1 MQAYYN
7 GSGKKINCLYHLLRY
22 VLHLPLNLK
31 SMKSIIICDL
41 EGVIEKINPDGEKL
55 FGYSKEELVGKKRVS
70 LFSAGEIV
78 IQNVGNWLASAIKD
92 GEHNTKTYFIR
103 KDGKKFNAAIKITP
117 TFSNGKNNPQ
127 TGYCGITIPI
137 NEEVKIPIK
146 FSTIFIK
153 WAFAITRGGFTSAS
167 LFPIFAIAAFM
178 AGSGDG
184 LFNVISLI
192 LCSLGIVFLHVS
204 SNLFNDYYDVKDG
217 TDGANNEYFNAGL
230 NSTVLEGA
238 QLSGGSRAVELGLI
252 THVGTLSLAR
262 KMLFTAVIV
271 TVALLVNSYSVTG
284 EISNAQNA
292 LILGLI
298 GGLLGYFYTARPL
311 RLVSRR
317 GLGEIA
323 IFLAFGPVLT
333 LGALFAISSST
344 VEIYSQEFFN
354 AIYLGVPFGLLT
366 TNILY
371 INQYP
376 DTPSDATTGKNH
388 LIVTLGKKNARWG
401 YLLIL
406 LTAFGSSIY
415 LTEILAENLLNFNKT
430 IFYVGNGL
438 LFIYGLFAF
447 SNLYKNYNSRDL
459 VHSNLK
465 TIYLQI
471 FYGLFMVIALN
482 LFFL

>member
-1 MQAYYN
+1 
-7 GSGKKINCLYHLLRY
+7 
-22 VLHLPLNLK
+22 
-31 SMKSIIICDL
+31 MKSIIICDT

-70 LFSAGEIV
+70 LFSSGEVV
-78 IQNVGNWLASAIKD
+78 IQNVGNWLSSAIKD

-103 KDGKKFNAAIKITP
+103 KDGSKFNAAIKITP

-137 NEEVKIPIK
+137 NEEVNIPIK

-178 AGSGDG
+178 AGSGDE
-184 LFNVISLI
+184 LFSVLSLV
-192 LCSLGIVFLHVS
+192 LCSFGIVFLHVS

-238 QLSGGSRAVELGLI
+238 QLSGGSRAIELGLI
-252 THVGTLSLAR
+252 THKGTLSLAR
-262 KMLFTAVIV
+262 KMLFVASFVTAI
-271 TVALLVNSYSVTG
+271 LLYNSFLNTG
-284 EISNAQNA
+284 ELSNSLNA

-298 GGLLGYFYTARPL
+298 GGLLGYFYTARPI
-311 RLVSRR
+311 RLVSRN
-317 GLGEIA
+317 GLGEVA

-333 LGALFAISSST
+333 LGALFAISST
-344 VEIYSQEFFN
+344 TIELYSQEFFN
-354 AIYLGVPFGLLT
+354 AIYLGIPFGLLT

-376 DTPSDATTGKNH
+376 DTVSDASTGKNH

-406 LTAFGSSIY
+406 LAAFASSIY
-415 LTEILAENLLNFNKT
+415 LTEILAENLLNFNKS
-430 IFYVGNGL
+430 IFYAGNGL
-438 LFIYGLFAF
+438 LFIYGLLAF
-447 SNLYKNYNSRDL
+447 LNLYKNYNSRDL
-459 VHSNLK
+459 VFSNLK

-471 FYGLFMVIALN
+471 FYGLFMIIALN
-482 LFFL
+482 LFFI

>member
-1 MQAYYN
+1 
-7 GSGKKINCLYHLLRY
+7 
-22 VLHLPLNLK
+22 
-31 SMKSIIICDL
+31 MKSVITCDL
-41 EGVIEKINPDGEKL
+41 EGVIETINSDGEKL
-55 FGYSKEELVGKKRVS
+55 FGYPKEELIGKKRVS
-70 LFSAGEIV
+70 LFSSGEVV
-78 IQNVGNWLASAIKD
+78 IQNVGKWLSSAIKD

-103 KDGKKFNAAIKITP
+103 KDGSKFNAAIKITP
-117 TFSNGKNNPQ
+117 TFKNGKNMPQ

-167 LFPIFAIAAFM
+167 LFPIFTLAAFF

-184 LFNVISLI
+184 LFNVLSLI
-192 LCSLGIVFLHVS
+192 LCCLGIVLLHVS

-217 TDGANNEYFNAGL
+217 TDGANTEYFNAGL

-252 THVGTLSLAR
+252 THKGTLSLAR
-262 KMLFTAVIV
+262 KMLLG
-271 TVALLVNSYSVTG
+271 ALLVTALLLYNSFLITG
-284 EISNAQNA
+284 EIANAQNA
-292 LILGLI
+292 LILGAV
-298 GGLLGYFYTARPL
+298 GGLLGYFYTARPI

-317 GLGEIA
+317 GLGEVA

-333 LGALFAISSST
+333 LGALFAISSNT
-344 VEIYSQEFFN
+344 VELFSTEFYN
-354 AIYLGVPFGLLT
+354 AIYLGIPFGFLT

-376 DTPSDATTGKNH
+376 DTVSDASTGKNH

-401 YLLIL
+401 YLLL
-406 LTAFGSSIY
+406 LSAAFGSSIY
-415 LTEILAENLLNFNKT
+415 MTEIFADNLLNFNKN
-430 IFYVGNGL
+430 IFYAGNAI
-438 LFIYGLFAF
+438 LFIYGFLAFINLF
-447 SNLYKNYNSRDL
+447 KNYDKREL
-459 VHSNLK
+459 IHSNLK

-471 FYGLFMVIALN
+471 FYGLFMVIVLN
-482 LFFL
+482 LFFI